1 MTTLPPDDEP
11 GEPEYEAGMVHER
24 RLAEHRPPEPPYI
37 KVDPNGDCWVWRHG
51 LGQYVKMRRIGE

>member
-1 MTTLPPDDEP
+1 L
-11 GEPEYEAGMVHER
+11 HER